1 MIRYCTIFLSV
12 VLVLFSHSLR
22 AEIHIQHWLTTNG
35 AKVYFVEA
43 PELPMIDINVVFDAG
58 AARDGTQ
65 AGVALLTN
73 AMLDEGAAG
82 KSTDE
87 IAAEFANVG
96 ARFSLAAQRDMASAS
111 LRSLTDETNLTA
123 AMTTFTQVLTTPD
136 FPVSSFERLKKQV
149 QIGLQA
155 EKQSPA
161 KLASRAFFKN
171 LFGQHPY
178 ASMPAGDAQ
187 SVELLTLSQLKNFY
201 QQFYVAKNAVIVMVG
216 AVEKNKAAQLA
227 EQIASGLQT
236 GEQAKPLAKV
246 DALAQ
251 AKTVRIDYPSSQ
263 THIYIGQSGIK
274 RQDPDYFALYVGNHI
289 LGGSGLVSILSDE
302 IREKRG
308 LSYSVYSYFLPM
320 RDLGPYQMGLQ
331 TRNENIDIALS
342 VMRSTLENFIENGPT
357 SEQLMAA
364 KQNITGGFALRIDS
378 NRKLLGYL
386 AMLAFYDMPLD
397 YLDTFK
403 QRINAVTIEQIQD
416 AFQRRINPNK
426 MVTVLVGGQAKE
438 QK

>member
-1 MIRYCTIFLSV
+1 
-12 VLVLFSHSLR
+12 
-22 AEIHIQHWLTTNG
+22 
-35 AKVYFVEA
+35 
-43 PELPMIDINVVFDAG
+43 
-58 AARDGTQ
+58 
-65 AGVALLTN
+65 
-73 AMLDEGAAG
+73 
-82 KSTDE
+82 
-87 IAAEFANVG
+87 
-96 ARFSLAAQRDMASAS
+96 
-111 LRSLTDETNLTA
+111 
-123 AMTTFTQVLTTPD
+123 
-136 FPVSSFERLKKQV
+136 
-149 QIGLQA
+149 
-155 EKQSPA
+155 
-161 KLASRAFFKN
+161 
-171 LFGQHPY
+171 
-178 ASMPAGDAQ
+178 
-187 SVELLTLSQLKNFY
+187 
-201 QQFYVAKNAVIVMVG
+201 MVG

-227 EQIASGLQT
+227 EQLASGLQT
-236 GEQAKPLAKV
+236 GEQAKPLAEV
-246 DALAQ
+246 DALDE

-263 THIYIGQSGIK
+263 THIYIGQPGIK

-331 TRNENIDIALS
+331 TRNENTEVALS

-426 MVTVLVGGQAKE
+426 MVTVLVGGQAK
-438 QK
+438 